1 MSSERVVICKQ
12 FRVIRV
18 TSKYSCTYLAAC
30 SWDKG
35 VTSVTLYWCMSRVL
49 CVRVRERYSAA
60 TGIVHMVLSV
70 RNHVVLPNRTL
81 NLYECFL

>member
-1 MSSERVVICKQ
+1 VNKIPVPSERVVICKQ
-12 FRVIRV
+12 FRMIRV

-60 TGIVHMVLSV
+60 TGIVHMVL
-70 RNHVVLPNRTL
+70 L
-81 NLYECFL
+81 NSKPCCVTQYDS